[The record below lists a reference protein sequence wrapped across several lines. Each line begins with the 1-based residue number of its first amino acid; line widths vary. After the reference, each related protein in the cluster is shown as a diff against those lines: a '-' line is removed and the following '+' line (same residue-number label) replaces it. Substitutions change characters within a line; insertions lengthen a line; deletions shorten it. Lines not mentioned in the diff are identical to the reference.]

1 VGREGFV
8 AFMRT
13 WTEDFDDFAVE
24 AEEVIDAGN
33 DRVVAIARHRGVGK
47 ASRAPVETR
56 VGVIYKLDARRI
68 LQVEL
73 FLDPSQALQVAGLR
87 E

>member
-13 WTEDFDDFAVE
+13 WTEDFDDFALE
-24 AEEVIDAGN
+24 AEEFIDAGN
-33 DRVVAIARHRGVGK
+33 ERVVAIACQHGIGK
-47 ASRAPVETR
+47 ASRAPVE
-56 VGVIYKLDARRI
+56 
-68 LQVEL
+68 
-73 FLDPSQALQVAGLR
+73 ALQKAGLR